1 MTEKQKVEVQK
12 LVSEMVLDHITEMI
26 DDMSNHD
33 FIERVYDYLTLS
45 RVDLDYDDP
54 NLDEEV
60 KKIVGVKVIPLI
72 IKMTELLVED
82 RKK

>member
-12 LVSEMVLDHITEMI
+12 LVNGMVLDRITEMV

-33 FIERVYDYLTLS
+33 FIESVYDYLTLC

-54 NLDEEV
+54 NLDEDV
-60 KKIVGVKVIPLI
+60 KEIVGEKVIPLI
-72 IKMTELLVED
+72 IKMTELLME
-82 RKK
+82 KK